1 MFRMLR
7 TVANPF
13 TRTAMLA
20 FAWANRHTILRWGR
34 SFWNELSRPGM
45 IEPARLALIARVLWA
60 ITRDERLANAR
71 QLKHVRLDGDTLVV
85 DSTAGWT
92 GTARLVDE
100 LGGIP
105 GIAQITDPRGNALA
119 GSVYATATG

>member
-1 MFRMLR
+1 M
-7 TVANPF
+7 
-13 TRTAMLA
+13 
-20 FAWANRHTILRWGR
+20 
-34 SFWNELSRPGM
+34 
-45 IEPARLALIARVLWA
+45 ARVLWA

-85 DSTAGWT
+85 DSTPGWK

-100 LGGIP
+100 LGEIP
-105 GIAQITDPRGNALA
+105 GIAQITDPRGNTLA